1 MKSVFVSS
9 SRDSPADPRAHT
21 RDRVTP
27 TRACRATDMAKITV
41 RRLLSLACFR
51 AFLCRAPPAAPAID
65 AHLLGVSASQDP
77 ASAKADEEKK
87 DWTHAYA
94 DDLQTDIYT
103 EVNADPKATVHSTE
117 WRKIMRGDPVEINP
131 SVGSGLKI
139 MTVDEWTSRWKRN
152 DRFPECLACDST
164 ATKEHHF
171 MQTWCRG
178 KKQFESE
185 TLCMDCHMFS
195 WRSYSDPDFML
206 PEEYDKVRWEKMVR
220 DKANAAGSARA

>member
-1 MKSVFVSS
+1 MSLQRARADSPTWRRSRYVPS
-9 SRDSPADPRAHT
+9 SRAFARPR
-21 RDRVTP
+21 V
-27 TRACRATDMAKITV
+27 
-41 RRLLSLACFR
+41 SLAPSR
-51 AFLCRAPPAAPAID
+51 AAPATPAID
-65 AHLLGVSASQDP
+65 AHPLGVSASQDP

-152 DRFPECLACDST
+152 DRFPECLACGGT

-171 MQTWCRG
+171 MQTW
-178 KKQFESE
+178 
-185 TLCMDCHMFS
+185 
-195 WRSYSDPDFML
+195 
-206 PEEYDKVRWEKMVR
+206 
-220 DKANAAGSARA
+220 